1 MKKRVLTALSFYIC
15 YLKNLQNYY
24 NIYLIF
30 YQLLIFLEINK
41 IKIKLNNYIT
51 EKTNY
56 NGLF

>member
-1 MKKRVLTALSFYIC
+1 MTPSEFTI
-15 YLKNLQNYY
+15 YY

-41 IKIKLNNYIT
+41 IEIKLNIYVT